1 MESEDFVIN
10 KEVHAVEMESLF
22 QDNGKRRKVDF
33 CQIKQV
39 QLLSEFG
46 TFKIRTH
53 PKYGQFR
60 VIFDY

>member
-1 MESEDFVIN
+1 MIN

-39 QLLSEFG
+39 QLLPELG
-46 TFKIRTH
+46 TFDIRTH
-53 PKYGQFR
+53 PKSGQLSG
-60 VIFDY
+60 I

>member
-1 MESEDFVIN
+1 MESGDFVIN

-39 QLLSEFG
+39 QLLSES
-46 TFKIRTH
+46 TSPEI
-53 PKYGQFR
+53 
-60 VIFDY
+60 